1 VYRCFTLTVPAHPAF
16 DLHLCLQRAGSG
28 WALGP
33 TTQVTPGA
41 AATTPAGIR
50 RVSFYS
56 PSRNLSSVMLDGSRT
71 SSFRNSVHC
80 QSVDLPH
87 AVSMAL
93 DGQLKI
99 CHGLTACVYPYPGVS
114 DIPKMVLGYGK
125 QITVGR
131 FRCSSASAGITCV
144 VIKSRKGFLINS
156 AGITRVG
163 P

>member
-1 VYRCFTLTVPAHPAF
+1 
-16 DLHLCLQRAGSG
+16 
-28 WALGP
+28 
-33 TTQVTPGA
+33 
-41 AATTPAGIR
+41 
-50 RVSFYS
+50 
-56 PSRNLSSVMLDGSRT
+56 MLDGSRT
-71 SSFRNSVHC
+71 SSFQNSVHC

-87 AVSMAL
+87 AVGMGL

-99 CHGLTACVYPYPGVS
+99 CHGLTGLPPCVYPHPGVS
-114 DIPKMVLGYGK
+114 DIPKMVLAYGK

-144 VIKSRKGFLINS
+144 VIKSGKGFLINS